1 MPQPAQIRRLH
12 TCMMNFVSE
21 RIVIVGGIL
30 SHTYVYM
37 QWVETTTSCASCCL
51 SDV

>member
-21 RIVIVGGIL
+21 RKVIVGGIL
-30 SHTYVYM
+30 SYMYM
-37 QWVETTTSCASCCL
+37 QWVETTTSCASCRL
-51 SDV
+51 SEV